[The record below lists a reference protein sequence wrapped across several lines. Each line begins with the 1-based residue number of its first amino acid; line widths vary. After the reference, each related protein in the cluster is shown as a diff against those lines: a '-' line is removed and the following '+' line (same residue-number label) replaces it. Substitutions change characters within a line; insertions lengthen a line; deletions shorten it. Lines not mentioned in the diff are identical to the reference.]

1 MIKKRLKIKGKL
13 RSTIRRKSPEIRY
26 SNLIKTGYIKITET
40 KTYKPVFFLLQLI
53 INLTSL
59 ILYYILKEKF
69 FLYFI
74 VFNYLII
81 WIYSFFLLINDKFID
96 DSNKLFWIIM
106 VLFIPF
112 SIFLYPDF
120 RVKVV
125 KK

>member
-13 RSTIRRKSPEIRY
+13 QSTIRRKSPEIRY

>member
-26 SNLIKTGYIKITET
+26 SNLIRTGYIKITET

-74 VFNYLII
+74 GFNYLII
-81 WIYSFFLLINDKFID
+81 WLYSFFLLMNDRFID

>member
-59 ILYYILKEKF
+59 ILYYILKDKF